1 MVVGHLAGALG
12 LVVLLTACQAG
23 GPTGPTGP
31 TGPAPRAVRRT
42 PGPAWPAVTAAAAP
56 GAVRARAHAGAH
68 GVVPTVASGTRS
80 WRLRRPA
87 LAGQVAG
94 FATRVSGP
102 PGRPVGLAVSTS
114 SSAFRVTAYR
124 IGAYRGGDGLRVW
137 RSRWV
142 PGTTQPGPRLSPAR
156 TRTVVAPWHRSL
168 TVPTRG
174 WAPGF
179 YLFDLTTRD
188 GWQAQVPYV
197 VRSVSTAGRVV
208 LMAPTATWQ
217 AYDDWGGY
225 DLYHGS
231 GGDRRSWAVSY
242 HRPYPAPGAGEM
254 RFGVVPFVTVAERA
268 GVPLAYLA
276 DVDLDTDPGA
286 LAGARAFVSIGH
298 DEYWTR
304 TRWDAVRR
312 AREAGTNLAFF
323 GADTAYWKIRL
334 APSGRAARTV
344 VGYRTDAGL
353 DPLRTTDPRDATG
366 AFRDD
371 PTTGRESTLT
381 GVQYECFPVDTAY
394 RVTSPRWWGFR
405 GTHVRAGTTFPH
417 LVGVEADRVYPLPST
432 PRPLQ
437 VLSSADYDCDGVPTS
452 TQSVY
457 YTARSGAGV
466 FTAGT
471 LRWTCALVGRCR
483 PYDLG
488 DRTRRF
494 ARMVTLRVLR
504 VFAAGPAGRRHPAH
518 DDLGRFAL
526 SPVNT
531 VPAS

>member
-1 MVVGHLAGALG
+1 VVVRRLIGAIGLA
-12 LVVLLTACQAG
+12 VLLTACQAG
-23 GPTGPTGP
+23 APTGPV
-31 TGPAPRAVRRT
+31 PRAVRIT
-42 PGPAWPAVTAAAAP
+42 PGPEQAAASTPAALP
-56 GAVRARAHAGAH
+56 DATRAQAREHSRVRAA
-68 GVVPTVASGTRS
+68 VPRVAAGTRS
-80 WRLRRPA
+80 WRMRRPA
-87 LAGQVAG
+87 VDGQVAG
-94 FATRVSGP
+94 FTTRVSGP
-102 PGRPVGLAVSTS
+102 PGARVGLAVSTAS
-114 SSAFRVTAYR
+114 GAFRVAAYR
-124 IGAYRGGDGLRVW
+124 IGAYRGGDGLLVW
-137 RSRWV
+137 RSRWL
-142 PGTTQPGPRLSPAR
+142 PATLQPGATFSPAE

-168 TVPTRG
+168 TVRTGG
-174 WAPGF
+174 WTPGF

-188 GWQAQVPYV
+188 GWQSQVPYV
-197 VRSVSTAGRVV
+197 VRSASTAGRVV
-208 LMAPTATWQ
+208 LMAPTETWQ

-242 HRPYPAPGAGEM
+242 DRPYPAPGAGEM

-276 DVDLDTDPGA
+276 DVDLDTDPHA

-304 TRWDAVRR
+304 TRWDAVLR
-312 AREAGTNLAFF
+312 ARAAGTNLAFF
-323 GADTAYWKIRL
+323 GADTAYWKVRL
-334 APSGRAARTV
+334 TLSGEMPRTV
-344 VGYRTDAGL
+344 VGYRSDAGL
-353 DPLRTTDPRDATG
+353 DPLRTADPRDATG

-371 PTTGRESTLT
+371 PATGPESTLT
-381 GVQYECFPVDTAY
+381 GLQYECFPVDTDY

-405 GTHVRAGTTFPH
+405 GTHVRDGTTFPH
-417 LVGVEADRVYPLPST
+417 LVGVEADRVHPVPST

-471 LRWTCALVGRCR
+471 LRWTCALVGHCR
-483 PYDLG
+483 PYDLAP
-488 DRTRRF
+488 RTRRF
-494 ARMVTLRVLR
+494 TRMVTLRVLR

-518 DDLGRFAL
+518 DNVGRFAL
-526 SPVNT
+526 SPVNS